1 MIPELGHFALWLALG
16 VSLVQGILPL
26 VGAQR
31 GRSDLM
37 AMARPGART
46 LFALIA
52 FAFACLAFSFARNDF
67 SVLNVAS
74 NSNTALPLQLTNQ
87 LSQLYF
93 RQAEEWKREN
103 ERLRDYFNILRQ
115 YPFKPKM
122 ARVVARDP
130 VNWWKTV
137 TIDRGSRDGVL
148 TNAAVVTPEGL
159 VGRVSG
165 VSFAQSQVVLVGDP
179 DCRVSVLVGEDKS
192 REQGVIAPASS
203 SPLDHALVDLSYLSR
218 NSKLVPGQIVVTSGM
233 GGVFPK
239 GIVVG
244 QIADSRSMGYGLYKE
259 AQVRLAVNM
268 NRLEE
273 VFVLMP

>member
-1 MIPELGHFALWLALG
+1 MLKRPHYIALG
-16 VSLVQGILPL
+16 VVILFTFVLLKLPTRAAVNVKLAISGVFLPL
-26 VGAQR
+26 FGMA
-31 GRSDLM
+31 GSLGDL
-37 AMARPGART
+37 AENSSYSLLSRRE
-46 LFALIA
+46 LI
-52 FAFACLAFSFARNDF
+52 RQ
-67 SVLNVAS
+67 
-74 NSNTALPLQLTNQ
+74 LQWQHKTNQ
-87 LSQLYF
+87 LSLLYF

-103 ERLRDYFNILRQ
+103 DRLRNYFNIPQ
-115 YPFKPKM
+115 QNPFKLKM

-130 VNWWKTV
+130 VNWWKTI

-218 NSKLVPGQIVVTSGM
+218 NSKLAPGQSVVTSGM